1 MQLPSLQY
9 PAPRTLVSS
18 AASGFD
24 PPARR
29 YCRALLDSTSLQ
41 CNLEVFP
48 GAEIQGSYGTSYG
61 THSST
66 LAWRIPGTEEP
77 ARPHSMGSLRSRARL
92 SDFMFTFHLY
102 ALAKEMAPHA
112 SVLAWRIPG
121 TGEPGGLPSV
131 GPHRVGHDCSDF
143 AAAAAWDFF
152 CVFPFSGIRV
162 QCCLFDQDLKIL
174 FHIFCQFYNHLLW
187 EE

>member
-1 MQLPSLQY
+1 MQLPSLQC
-9 PAPRTLVSS
+9 PPPRTLVSS

-77 ARPHSMGSLRSRARL
+77 ARPQSMGSLRSRARL
-92 SDFMFTFHLY
+92 SDFMFTFHLH
-102 ALAKEMAPHA
+102 ALEKEMAPHIQRTA
-112 SVLAWRIPG
+112 
-121 TGEPGGLPSV
+121 
-131 GPHRVGHDCSDF
+131 
-143 AAAAAWDFF
+143 
-152 CVFPFSGIRV
+152 GIRKV
-162 QCCLFDQDLKIL
+162 AQICKRMNSWIK
-174 FHIFCQFYNHLLW
+174 
-187 EE
+187 